1 MNCTTSLMGS
11 GRQSLMAVLMS
22 LLHGTLYMT
31 GPHVEHEQIPS
42 PMDPMTEY
50 SIYFQLQEEDA
61 LLVFSGST
69 AEQISE
75 KKILD
80 WSGYPESWCT
90 VEQLFYEL
98 KYK

>member
-1 MNCTTSLMGS
+1 
-11 GRQSLMAVLMS
+11 
-22 LLHGTLYMT
+22 MT

-69 AEQISE
+69 ADKFL
-75 KKILD
+75 KKDSGLVRIPRILV
-80 WSGYPESWCT
+80 Y
-90 VEQLFYEL
+90 
-98 KYK
+98 